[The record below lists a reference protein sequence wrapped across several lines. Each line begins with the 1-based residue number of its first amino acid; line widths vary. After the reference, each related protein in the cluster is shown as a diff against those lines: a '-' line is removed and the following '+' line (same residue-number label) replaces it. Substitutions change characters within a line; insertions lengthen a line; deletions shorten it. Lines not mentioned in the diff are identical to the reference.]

1 MQTARALMHTFL
13 IIIAVQ
19 LAAGLGCYRYV
30 PIAAPGRPSVGPVD
44 SLAPIDLRD
53 NAGSSA
59 TSGTVTEEEV
69 VRNALEHSRDV
80 DAQQRQVAIVVA
92 RSGGVLDNP
101 ELRLLRRTSGD
112 RLERFEVGLRWRVPR
127 LWTFGAERD
136 RQRAE
141 EALEGV
147 ELTWARNG
155 VAAQSRTACV
165 ELGYLTAMEESQAVL
180 VDGLTRVVDL
190 VRREVRMG
198 TAKDVDLKTTEF
210 VLLEARSDLQQIN
223 HLRARARNDL
233 EQLTGSAT
241 PVDRCDATET
251 LPALDLEQLLTVA
264 WSHRPELEEA
274 RRRHRRAAARL
285 YLERAEALP
294 WLSFVGPAVR
304 FDSRPADGT
313 GGTVGRTW
321 FEFQVGIDLPLFDRN
336 GGNIRAE
343 TLAMEAEVAQAEL
356 LTRDIRQQV
365 TDALHGYERASTA
378 LLDLE
383 RSAAEQ
389 LAGSGDLLEGALQ
402 YATVD
407 PDWAFDIVRRRADAV
422 QTLARQRLQVERARV
437 DLYVALGIVA
447 LDPST
452 VF

>member
-1 MQTARALMHTFL
+1 MQTARALTQTFL
-13 IIIAVQ
+13 IVIAMQ
-19 LAAGLGCYRYV
+19 LAAGLACYRYV
-30 PIAAPGRPSVGPVD
+30 PMAAPGRPHLGPVV
-44 SLAPIDLRD
+44 SPAPIDVRD
-53 NAGSSA
+53 TAGSSA
-59 TSGTVTEEEV
+59 TSGTVTEEEI
-69 VRNALEHSRDV
+69 VRRALEHSRDV

-92 RSGGVLDNP
+92 RSGGVLGNP
-101 ELRLLRRTSGD
+101 ELRLLRRTTGGP
-112 RLERFEVGLRWRVPR
+112 LERFEVGLRWPVPR

-147 ELTWARNG
+147 ELTSVRNG
-155 VAAQSRTACV
+155 VAVQSRTACV
-165 ELGYLTAMEESQAVL
+165 ELGYLAAMEESQAVL
-180 VDGLTRVVDL
+180 VEGLNRVVDL

-198 TAKDVDLKTTEF
+198 TAKEVSLRTTEF
-210 VLLEARSDLQQIN
+210 VLLEARSDLQQIK
-223 HLRARARNDL
+223 HLRTRTRNDL
-233 EQLTGSAT
+233 EHLTGSAT
-241 PVDRCDATET
+241 PLDRCDATET

-285 YLERAEALP
+285 YLERAQAIP

-304 FDSRPADGT
+304 FDTRPADGT

-321 FEFQVGIDLPLFDRN
+321 FEFQVGIDIPLFDRN

-343 TLAMEAEVAQAEL
+343 TLTMEAEVAQAEL

-389 LAGSGDLLEGALQ
+389 LAGSDELLEGAFQ

-407 PDWAFDIVRRRADAV
+407 ADWAFDILRRRADAV
-422 QTLARQRLQVERARV
+422 QTLAHQRLQVERARV